1 MAGCCGAKQ
10 ASVDY
15 EVTFKDGSKA
25 TVSSMPEAR
34 ILLSKD
40 QTTGRPYGTM
50 KAVPKAKTL

>member
-15 EVTFKDGSKA
+15 EVTFKDGSKQV
-25 TVSSMPEAR
+25 VSSMPEAR

-40 QTTGRPYGTM
+40 QTSGRPYGTM
-50 KAVPKAKTL
+50 KAVPKAK